1 MKEQAEKQNRNLE
14 DIVAERYGSME
25 IFQLKLKEAEKT
37 AFMKEDCR
45 RERWRKPAYS
55 DRVQSSQESRK
66 SDLVKYNKSSRDRY
80 NTTDIAKNI
89 NKDKFSGDEKDSTSG
104 SLEACRRELSPKQNQ
119 EFSSHINLRPKFLR
133 PSDAELSF
141 HSKDRNFEPSSSS
154 SALVSQDSVHCGFQK
169 STENSEESLS
179 WWSRSDEREGD
190 RKHSNRKPLETS
202 HSVDRG
208 QVSEDVR
215 EKSQGE
221 SLREESLKKEHL
233 QDTKSSLAGYFFIY
247 FLN

>member
-1 MKEQAEKQNRNLE
+1 
-14 DIVAERYGSME
+14 ME

-55 DRVQSSQESRK
+55 DRAQSTQESRK
-66 SDLVKYNKSSRDRY
+66 SDSVKYNKSSRERY

-89 NKDKFSGDEKDSTSG
+89 NKDKFSGDEKDSRSG
-104 SLEACRRELSPKQNQ
+104 SLEACRKESSPKQNQ

-133 PSDAELSF
+133 PSDELSL
-141 HSKDRNFEPSSSS
+141 HSKNRNFEPSSSS
-154 SALVSQDSVHCGFQK
+154 SALVSQGSVHCGFRK

-179 WWSRSDEREGD
+179 WWSRSDGREGD
-190 RKHSNRKPLETS
+190 RKNSNRKPLETS

-221 SLREESLKKEHL
+221 SLREDSLKKEHL
-233 QDTKSSLAGYFFIY
+233 QDTKSSLAGYFFIC